1 MEVQTEKPTR
11 VRVSVKFKVANGW
24 RGTKSRDFPGKK
36 RDQCYFFKYL
46 PLIPILTNFFIPL
59 ITLIH

>member
-36 RDQCYFFKYL
+36 RDQFYYL
-46 PLIPILTNFFIPL
+46 SIC
-59 ITLIH
+59 H